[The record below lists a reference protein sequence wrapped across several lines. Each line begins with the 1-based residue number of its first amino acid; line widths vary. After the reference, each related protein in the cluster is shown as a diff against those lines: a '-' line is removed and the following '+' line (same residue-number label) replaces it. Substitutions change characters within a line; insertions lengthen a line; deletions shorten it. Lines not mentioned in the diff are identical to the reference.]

1 MTGNSKNKIRI
12 ALDSMGGDFAPVN
25 EIQGA
30 FLAYKEVSNS
40 IDLEIV
46 FVGNEKKINEVIAQ
60 TELPRSAYSII
71 HTDDVITMHD
81 DPVSA
86 LRTKQGSS
94 LFVAAKLHSEGKTD
108 AFVSAGNTGAMLSV
122 STMLLG
128 RIKGVS
134 RPTIGAM
141 MPTISGRP
149 TFVLDVG
156 ATIDLRPRFLYE
168 FAVMGS
174 TFLQHSLGIERPTVA
189 LLNIGEEETKGTD
202 AIRETYQLLSNSSL
216 NFIGNIE
223 GRDILTGAADV
234 VVCDGFTGNIVL
246 KLAESFINIL
256 KSKIKDYSSRSFFN
270 KLKVGMMVPTLKSIL
285 SEFDYQEYGGVPLLG
300 VNGVV
305 IIGHGKSSPK
315 AIKNMIIRS
324 IEFSLNN
331 INSKIENALQLT

>member
-25 EIQGA
+25 EVQGA
-30 FLAYKEVSNS
+30 FLAYKEVANS

-46 FVGNEKKINEVIAQ
+46 FVGNQNKINEAIAQ
-60 TELPRSAYSII
+60 TQLPESAYSII

-81 DPVSA
+81 DPVLA
-86 LRTKQGSS
+86 LRNKQGSS
-94 LFVAAKLHSEGKTD
+94 LFVAAKLHSEGKAD
-108 AFVSAGNTGAMLSV
+108 AFVSAGNTGAMLSI

-128 RIKGVS
+128 RVKGVS

-141 MPTISGRP
+141 MPTVSGRP

-156 ATIDLRPRFLYE
+156 ATIDLRPRFLFE

-174 TFLQHSLGIERPTVA
+174 TFLQHSLGIERPSVA

-202 AIRETYQLLSNSSL
+202 AIRETYQMLSNSSL

-256 KSKIKDYSSRSFFN
+256 KSKIKNYSSRSFLN
-270 KLKVGMMVPTLKSIL
+270 KLKVGMMVPTLKNIL

>member
-1 MTGNSKNKIRI
+1 MTEKGKKIRI
-12 ALDSMGGDFAPVN
+12 ALDAMGGDFAPEN
-25 EIQGA
+25 EIKGA
-30 FLAYKEVSNS
+30 FLAYKELSS
-40 IDLEIV
+40 QIDLEII
-46 FVGNEKKINEVIAQ
+46 FVGDEQKI
-60 TELPRSAYSII
+60 RSILSQVDFPESNYTII
-71 HTDDVITMHD
+71 HTSDVITMHD

-86 LRTKQGSS
+86 MRTKQGSS
-94 LFVAAKLHSEGKTD
+94 LFVAAKLHSEGKAD
-108 AFVSAGNTGAMLSV
+108 AFVSAGNTGAMLSI

-134 RPTIGAM
+134 RPTIGAF
-141 MPTISGRP
+141 MPTTTGKP

-174 TFLQHSLGIERPTVA
+174 TYVKHSLGIERPRVA
-189 LLNIGEEETKGTD
+189 LLNIGEEDTKGTD
-202 AIRETYQLLSNSSL
+202 AIRETYQMLSNSSL

-246 KLAESFINIL
+246 KLAESFLHIL
-256 KSKIKDYSSRSFFN
+256 KAKIKDYASRN
-270 KLKVGMMVPTLKSIL
+270 ILKKIKVGMMIPTLKDIL

-305 IIGHGKSSPK
+305 IIGHGKSTPK
-315 AIKNMIIRS
+315 AIKNMIVRS
-324 IEFSLNN
+324 TEFSLNK
-331 INSKIENALQLT
+331 INNKIENALQFT